1 MKYEP
6 MNKQMSHEF
15 PILYICVSNV
25 FVMVILMFE
34 MYELWMNK
42 FCTISIIKLW
52 DVKFVM
58 FVLSFNTN
66 QSFETLL
73 EADPNLF
80 AKFYNLIVPLTN
92 EDFNIDPS
100 GVFRNSPII

>member
-1 MKYEP
+1 
-6 MNKQMSHEF
+6 
-15 PILYICVSNV
+15 
-25 FVMVILMFE
+25 
-34 MYELWMNK
+34 
-42 FCTISIIKLW
+42 
-52 DVKFVM
+52 M